1 MKFHFNKKSLLDW
14 WKVLK
19 AAFTG
24 FSADKGMKLSASL
37 AYTTIFSLGPM
48 LLFIMSIASIFFGQE
63 ASEGK
68 IFDQLNGFL
77 GASAAKQIQDVIQNI
92 NLSGKTHFA
101 LIISTITLLVGATS
115 LFVEIQ
121 DSLNM
126 IWRVK
131 PKPKKGWL
139 QFLKNR
145 LQSAS
150 LIISLGFL
158 LVVSLI
164 ANGLIDAFSH
174 ILTRYFSDATVMVM
188 NIFNFLLTM
197 GIITVLFAII
207 FKVLPDAKIGWRH
220 VRAGAFFTAILFMLG
235 RFLIG
240 IYIKNAA
247 AVSMYG
253 AAGSL
258 IVILVWVYYT
268 SAILYLGAEFTEAY
282 AEASGCKIKPADYAV
297 HVEQREIEKNVET
310 LPTQHKELKEK

>member
-1 MKFHFNKKSLLDW
+1 MKFHFNKKSFLKW

-19 AAFTG
+19 ATFSG

-48 LLFIMSIASIFFGQE
+48 LLFIMSIASIFFGQQ

-68 IFDQLNGFL
+68 IFEQLNGFL
-77 GASAAKQIQDVIQNI
+77 GANAAKQVQDVINNI
-92 NLSGKTHFA
+92 NLSGKTNFA

-158 LVVSLI
+158 LVVSLLI
-164 ANGLIDAFSH
+164 NGAVDAFSN
-174 ILTRYFSDATVMVM
+174 ILTRYLSGGTIIV
-188 NIFNFLLTM
+188 M
-197 GIITVLFAII
+197 GIVNFILTFFIIWSLFSII
-207 FKVLPDAKIGWRH
+207 FKVLPDVIIQWKH
-220 VRAGAFFTAILFMLG
+220 VRAGAAFTAILFMLG
-235 RFLIG
+235 RYLIG

-253 AAGSL
+253 AAGSI

-268 SAILYLGAEFTEAY
+268 SAILYLGAEFTQAY
-282 AEASGCKIKPADYAV
+282 TEGSGCNIRPADYAV
-297 HVEQREIEKNVET
+297 VVEQREVEKNVQT
-310 LPTQHKELKEK
+310 LPPQHKELHEK

>member
-1 MKFHFNKKSLLDW
+1 MKFHFNKKSLIAW
-14 WKVLK
+14 WKILK
-19 AAFTG
+19 AAFSG
-24 FSADKGMKLSASL
+24 FAEDKGMKLSASL
-37 AYTTIFSLGPM
+37 AYTTIFSLGPL
-48 LLFIMSIASIFFGQE
+48 LLFIMSIASIFFGQQ

-68 IFDQLNGFL
+68 IFEQLNGFL
-77 GASAAKQIQDVIQNI
+77 GASAAKQIQDVIQSI

-164 ANGLIDAFSH
+164 ANGLVDAFSH
-174 ILTRYFSDATVMVM
+174 ILTRYFSDGTVMVM
-188 NIFNFLLTM
+188 NGFNFLLTM

-207 FKVLPDAKIGWRH
+207 FKVLP
-220 VRAGAFFTAILFMLG
+220 
-235 RFLIG
+235 
-240 IYIKNAA
+240 
-247 AVSMYG
+247 
-253 AAGSL
+253 
-258 IVILVWVYYT
+258 
-268 SAILYLGAEFTEAY
+268 
-282 AEASGCKIKPADYAV
+282 
-297 HVEQREIEKNVET
+297 
-310 LPTQHKELKEK
+310 

>member
-1 MKFHFNKKSLLDW
+1 MKFHFNKKSIISW
-14 WKVLK
+14 WKILK

-24 FSADKGMKLSASL
+24 FNNDKGMKLSASL

-48 LLFIMSIASIFFGQE
+48 LLFIMSIASIFFGQQ

-68 IFDQLNGFL
+68 VFAQLNGFL
-77 GASAAKQIQDVIQNI
+77 GASAAQQVQDVIENI

-131 PKPKKGWL
+131 PKPQKGWL
-139 QFLKNR
+139 RFLKNR

-158 LVVSLI
+158 LVVSLVI
-164 ANGLIDAFSH
+164 NGMVDAFSNM
-174 ILTRYFSDATVMVM
+174 LSRYFSDATVLVM
-188 NIFNFLLTM
+188 NGFNFLLTM
-197 GIITVLFAII
+197 AIITVLFGII
-207 FKVLPDAKIGWRH
+207 FKVLPDAKISWKH
-220 VRAGAFFTAILFMLG
+220 VRAGAFFTAILFMIG

-240 IYIKNAA
+240 VYIKNAA

-253 AAGSL
+253 AAGSI

-282 AEASGCKIKPADYAV
+282 TEASGSKIKPEDFAV
-297 HVEQREIEKNVET
+297 HVEQKEVEKKVDV
-310 LPTQHKELKEK
+310 LPPQHEELKEK